1 MAVNI
6 YFQCEQF
13 SKKLRCE
20 KMSVKPQQIFE
31 YLLAIKNMTSP
42 PMRNFRGYEFY
53 QYLEQLPQGEG
64 CYLLGEGNDTDAW
77 LEVHKQQ
84 ISPPPRPA
92 KLLEA
97 WIKNGFRD
105 ETVLPEVHE
114 EKKLTP
120 PQTDYSE
127 EFTQTEKFTDD
138 NQRARLFDDW
148 LEIWKG
154 WAQETK
160 RKKEIQEFYGFLFA
174 LVQRIEREGE
184 TIEFGFGHGLLSWKH
199 PQGNVVHPILI
210 TRVELTFDAG
220 KGIFYLKPN
229 QRGTVLETEM
239 LTGLEIPNHA
249 HLHKMKQSIDE
260 AGVDPRD
267 IETVAGFYKEFVQT
281 LDPNGEYV
289 KKQDKVMLT
298 SAPYITEKP
307 VLFLRKRSAQMW
319 KEELS
324 QVIEYLNKNGEAPKT
339 IQALLQ
345 TEPLSQ
351 SESEKREWDAIG
363 EDLLFP
369 LPANEDQK
377 EIARRLAGNFGITV
391 QGPPGTGKSHTIAN
405 LISHLLAHGKKVLVT
420 SHTERALK
428 VLAEKIPEEI
438 RSLCVPV
445 LGGDARSLQVIE
457 DAIRSISDKMEY
469 YDVEMLNKEIEI
481 FQQHLKATR
490 NNIAQLKEKL
500 RQAAAASHQT
510 LDWKGK
516 ELSSIDAAK
525 ILHEQQAQNWL
536 PDAIGMQTS
545 FPLSD
550 KEFNRLWELCGELH
564 YEDCSIVEQYVP
576 DKEKVLSPQTV
587 HDLLVEGEKIERRAA
602 DVQHYIT
609 RYSIPLEEAFLTEA
623 GQHVQAILA
632 ESEILDTAYLS
643 QIIMDVTAGG
653 ERGKTWIDLTTDASN
668 EVNEISLLTRRL
680 AEYEITLPDKELH
693 EIKQDLYVIKER
705 LTKGKLGKMYLM
717 TSGRKVRYL
726 AEFRAINGKHIEDI
740 EEAEVVESFIQLREK
755 KERLTR
761 KWNAIIQE
769 VNGPVLKQEEGRFT
783 ARVDEAVAHI
793 KKASALAH
801 QIMEAQKVMQRL
813 RRPSG
818 FSFYSSEQLRDLA
831 HALAEVKWAVTKEL
845 WDKSFAEHEAN
856 LNTLLTGER
865 AHKICQQLLEA
876 FRSRDN
882 NRWAEAYEILEKL
895 HELGD
900 KHRAFN
906 ELLDKIQLAAP
917 NWASHIRRTMG
928 SAVPFPNDWK
938 QAWEWSQLNTWLGIL
953 NSESPEKMEE
963 KLQAEQKHERKLI
976 EQIVAKSTWEKQ
988 IERTTEPQKRALQAW
1003 KQKIKRIGK
1012 GMGKYADKFRKEARE
1027 EMDQCRPAI
1036 PVWIMPIHRV
1046 IENLSISDDKF
1057 DVVIVDESSQCDL
1070 FALSALL
1077 RAEKAVIV
1085 GDDEQISPSA
1095 VGVHQEEVRSLISR
1109 YLVDVPQA
1117 NSLDM
1122 QTSLYDIAA
1131 RVFPGKLM
1139 LKEHFRCVP
1148 EIIQF
1153 SNDLSYGGEI
1163 IPLRLPTHKE
1173 KIEPAVLTKRVIGYR
1188 SEGTRIY
1195 NETEAEEIV
1204 KDIKEMVAD
1213 PVFEGRTMGVISLQ
1227 GQHQAQL
1234 IESRL
1239 REEIGEEEIVK
1250 RKIICG
1256 DSYDFQGDERD
1267 IIFLSLIAANNVR
1280 FMPLIKKDAQQR
1292 FNVAV
1297 SRARNQLRL
1306 YHSVDL
1312 SELNPED
1319 MRYRLLSYC
1328 MNPARVSEIVEE
1340 AEKLCDS
1347 QFEIDVLRMITA
1359 KGYQV
1364 RPQVQVG
1371 RYRIDLVIEGVK
1383 NRLAVECDGDRWHGI
1398 DKWEEDRE
1406 RQRILERAGWTFWR
1420 VRGSKFYLDRK
1431 KAMED
1436 LWIRLDE
1443 MGIDHNVVSYKVN
1456 V

>member
-1 MAVNI
+1 
-6 YFQCEQF
+6 
-13 SKKLRCE
+13 
-20 KMSVKPQQIFE
+20 MSVKPQQIFE

-42 PMRNFRGYEFY
+42 PMRDFRDYEY
-53 QYLEQLPQGEG
+53 YRYLEELPQGEG

-77 LEVHKQQ
+77 IEVHKQQ

-92 KLLEA
+92 KMLEA
-97 WIKNGFRD
+97 WITNGFRD
-105 ETVLPEVHE
+105 ETVVPEVYE
-114 EKKLTP
+114 EKKLP
-120 PQTDYSE
+120 PAQTDYHE
-127 EFTQTEKFTDD
+127 EPTQTEKFTDD
-138 NQRARLFDDW
+138 IERARLFDDW
-148 LEIWKG
+148 LDIWKG
-154 WAQETK
+154 WAEDTK
-160 RKKEIQEFYGFLFA
+160 RKKQIQEFYGFLFA

-184 TIEFGFGHGLLSWKH
+184 SIELGFGHGLLSWKH
-199 PQGNVVHPILI
+199 PQGDVMHPILI
-210 TRVELTFDAG
+210 THAELTFDAG
-220 KGIFYLKPN
+220 KGIFCLKPN

-249 HLHKMKQSIDE
+249 HLHKMKQSIGE
-260 AGVDPRD
+260 AGIDPRH
-267 IETVAGFYKEFVQT
+267 IESVAGFYKELVQT
-281 LDPNGEYV
+281 LDPDGEYG
-289 KKQDKVMLT
+289 KKLDKVTLSST
-298 SAPYITEKP
+298 PYITEKP
-307 VLFLRKRSAQMW
+307 VLFIRNRSAQLW

-324 QVIEYLNKNGEAPKT
+324 QIIEYLNNNGQAPKT

-345 TEPLSQ
+345 IEPLLQ
-351 SESEKREWDAIG
+351 NESEKREWNAIG

-428 VLAEKIPEEI
+428 VLADKIPEEI

-457 DAIRSISDKMEY
+457 DAVRSISDKMEY

-481 FQQHLKATR
+481 FQQHLIGTR

-500 RQAAAASHQT
+500 RQAASASHQT
-510 LDWKGK
+510 VDWKGK
-516 ELSSIDAAK
+516 ELSAIDAAK
-525 ILHEQQAQNWL
+525 KLHEEQAHNWL
-536 PDAIGMQTS
+536 PDAIGLQAS

-550 KEFNRLWELCGELH
+550 KEFNRLWELRGELQAK
-564 YEDCSIVEQYVP
+564 DSSIVEQYLP
-576 DKEKVLSPQTV
+576 DEEKVLSPQTV
-587 HDLLVEGEKIERRAA
+587 REFFVEGENLERQVA
-602 DVQHYIT
+602 DAQHHIT
-609 RYSIPLEEAFLTEA
+609 RYSIPLEENF
-623 GQHVQAILA
+623 LA
-632 ESEILDTAYLS
+632 EAAEHVEAIIAENEILDTAYLS

-653 ERGKTWIDLTTDASN
+653 EREKTWVDLTTDASN
-668 EVNEISLLTRRL
+668 EVNEISMLTRRL

-705 LTKGKLGKMYLM
+705 LAKRKLGKLYLM
-717 TSGRKVRYL
+717 TSGRKVKYL
-726 AEFRAINGKHIEDI
+726 AEFGVINGKHIENLQ
-740 EEAEVVESFIQLREK
+740 EAEVVQSFIKLTEK
-755 KERLTR
+755 KERLIR
-761 KWNAIIQE
+761 KWNATIQE
-769 VNGPVLKQEEGRFT
+769 VNGPVFKQEEGRLT
-783 ARVDEAVAHI
+783 ARLDEAVGHI
-793 KKASALAH
+793 KKAVGLAYK
-801 QIMEAQKVMQRL
+801 IMKAQKVMQRL
-813 RRPSG
+813 RPPSG
-818 FSFYSSEQLRDLA
+818 FSFYSSEQLHDLA
-831 HALAEVKWAVTKEL
+831 HALEEAKWAVKKEL
-845 WDKSFAEHEAN
+845 WDKSFAQHEAN
-856 LNTLLTGER
+856 LDTLLSRDR
-865 AHKICQQLLEA
+865 AHSNCQHLLEV
-876 FRSRDN
+876 FRSRDIDG
-882 NRWAEAYEILEKL
+882 WAEAYEIMGRV
-895 HELGD
+895 HELRD

-917 NWASHIRRTMG
+917 NWASHIRTTMA
-928 SAVPFPNDWK
+928 SAVDFPTDWK
-938 QAWEWSQLNTWLGIL
+938 QAWEWSQLNTWLTIL
-953 NSESPEKMEE
+953 NSEGPEKMEE

-976 EQIVAKSTWEKQ
+976 EQIVAKSTWKKQ

-1012 GMGKYADKFRKEARE
+1012 GTGKYADKFRKEARE

-1163 IPLRLPTHKE
+1163 IPLRLPTLKE
-1173 KIEPAVLTKRVIGYR
+1173 KIEPAVVTKRVIGYR
-1188 SEGTRIY
+1188 SEGTRIF
-1195 NETEAEEIV
+1195 NEAEAEEIV
-1204 KDIKEMVAD
+1204 KDVKEMVAD
-1213 PVFEGRTMGVISLQ
+1213 PAFEGRTIGVISLQ

-1250 RKIICG
+1250 RKLICG

-1267 IIFLSLIAANNVR
+1267 VIFLSLIVANNVR
-1280 FMPLIKKDAQQR
+1280 FMPLTKKDAQQR
-1292 FNVAV
+1292 FNVAA
-1297 SRARNQLRL
+1297 SRAQNQLRL

-1319 MRYRLLSYC
+1319 MRYRLLAYC
-1328 MNPARVSEIVEE
+1328 LNPSRVMERVEE

-1371 RYRIDLVIEGVK
+1371 RFRIDLVIEGVK

-1406 RQRILERAGWTFWR
+1406 RQRILERAGWIFWR
-1420 VRGSKFYLDRK
+1420 VRGSKFYLDQK

-1436 LWIRLDE
+1436 LWIKLDE
-1443 MGIDHNVVSYKVN
+1443 MGIDHEAVS
-1456 V
+1456 